1 MSRARDTANQINRV
15 NSSAADATAITVTS
29 LEKIGIGTD
38 SPTGKLTVR
47 SGTGQGEAL
56 TISSSSSGGNYVTH
70 KHYSSGDIAYT
81 GAGGGAA
88 ISAGTSNDYAIRAN
102 SGSLIFATGGNNERA
117 RFDGDGLKFHGDT
130 AAANALN
137 DYEEGTWTPRIVG
150 SSSESGQSYQRQTGH
165 YTKIGNKVFCRFI
178 LNFSA
183 RGSFSGDYIMDGF
196 PFNCEG
202 PADINLGSLYHSY
215 VGQNVIYIGLYN
227 RPNDNKAY
235 IWIKTQAG
243 QSREYPNSS
252 FLTNDTELAGSFTI
266 QTNS

>member
-56 TISSSSSGGNYVTH
+56 AISSSSSGGNYVTH
-70 KHYSSGDIAYT
+70 KHYSSGVIAYT

-88 ISAGTSNDYAIRAN
+88 VGAGTSNDYAIRAE

-117 RFDGDGLKFHGDT
+117 RLDSDGLKFHGDT

-137 DYEEGTWTPRIVG
+137 DYEEGTWTPTVNSG
-150 SSSESGQSYQRQTGH
+150 SLNIGSCK
-165 YTKIGNKVFCRFI
+165 YTKVGRLVTLTLDVVVATGGATQI
-178 LNFSA
+178 LNAPFTAVNTVGNPIFTSA
-183 RGSFSGDYIMDGF
+183 QNFNTSRTVPTIIIGGGTGTMYFRDIGDNVSWLAMPLTTGASISFSFTYI
-196 PFNCEG
+196 
-202 PADINLGSLYHSY
+202 AL
-215 VGQNVIYIGLYN
+215 
-227 RPNDNKAY
+227 
-235 IWIKTQAG
+235 
-243 QSREYPNSS
+243 
-252 FLTNDTELAGSFTI
+252 
-266 QTNS
+266 